1 MNYRKYSHVILV
13 TLFISSFGFTISLA
27 QTKTDSLRNLLPE
40 SSKAEKAKI
49 LNDIATEYDNQLSS
63 MDDGEAREQT
73 LLELDGT
80 STLALESAKKLNDNL
95 QLAKAYRVRAKYYY
109 HTGNYEEMLKHQSQ
123 SLEYYKNAGDISLYL
138 EVLGSIGDLQS
149 TIDPDFAIETYSNVF
164 NVDQQ
169 NITSDDQI
177 DSYFKIIFALGINYY
192 FQGSYNH
199 SLETFTALYE
209 KSMYHNDSLW
219 ISKSLNA
226 LGIAAYTGGDYNKAL
241 EYYME
246 SLKLRE
252 LLGDKEQ
259 IASAMVNIG
268 NVHKDIRSY
277 STAKEYYN
285 KALEI
290 FNTLDD
296 KKNMANCY
304 NNIGIIH
311 ELSENLDEAEAF
323 YTEALKI
330 REQLK
335 DSMALITSYINLGS
349 LLKKNK
355 EFKRASTSYR
365 KALSLAQRKGDRKH
379 VALISNNIGDVLYE
393 QKQYQSALPFF
404 FRSLDIAKEIGLK
417 EIVSLNYRSLSN
429 AYDSLGNKSEA
440 LQYFRLFFE
449 VREELI
455 NEGNQKA
462 IAEMQTKYDTEK
474 KEQQIVLMNKD
485 MELRD
490 AVIKRD
496 RYVKISMGVGIGFVL
511 IFLVF
516 VYIQLQEKKKKNV
529 LLASQKQ
536 EIECQRDLLAKQ
548 KQEITDSIRYA
559 HRIQRAILPPEQ
571 LPEDIMPEHFVLF
584 KPRDIVSGDFYW
596 IASQNNKTYIVA
608 ADCTGH
614 GVPGAFMSMLGVAFL
629 NEIVLYHKNTESDV
643 ILQELRKLVKTTLAQ
658 SRNSEETKDG
668 MDISFCI
675 INWVQNTIQYSG
687 AYNPLYYFRNGEFNE
702 IKADK
707 MPIGAYM
714 KDHLP
719 FTKHE
724 FKIEPGDTFYIFS
737 DGFVDQFG
745 GNDGRKFMTK
755 NFKRLLGSIQSKPMS
770 EQMEVLDETL
780 LEWRGEHEQIDD
792 ICVIGFRFNEEHLQN
807 HSNLLS

>member
-1 MNYRKYSHVILV
+1 MLARNRVLKTLLSVLALTVI
-13 TLFISSFGFTISLA
+13 FSFELTA
-27 QTKTDSLRNLLPE
+27 QSKLDSLKNLLP
-40 SSKAEKAKI
+40 SSSNVERVRL
-49 LNDIATEYDNQLSS
+49 LNDIAFEIDSLLSFNE
-63 MDDGEAREQT
+63 DETLREQI
-73 LLELDGT
+73 LLEFDGA

-95 QLAKAYRVRAKYYY
+95 ELAKAYRVRAKYLY
-109 HTGNYEEMLKHQSQ
+109 HKGIYEEMLKHQSQ
-123 SLEYYKNAGDISLYL
+123 SLEHYKNAGNINLYF

-149 TIDPDFAIETYSNVF
+149 TIDPDWAIETYSKIF
-164 NVDQQ
+164 SIDQQ
-169 NITSDDQI
+169 NLTSSEQI
-177 DSYFKIIFALGINYY
+177 DSYYRIIFALGINYY
-192 FQGSYNH
+192 FQGSYSQ

-209 KSMYHNDSLW
+209 KSMFHNDTLW

-277 STAKEYYN
+277 DTAKEYYN

-290 FNTLDD
+290 FSILDD
-296 KKNMANCY
+296 KKNMAICY

-311 ELSENLDEAEAF
+311 EHSQNLDEAEAY
-323 YTEALKI
+323 YTEAMKI

-355 EFKRASTSYR
+355 NHIRASASYR
-365 KALSLAQRKGDRKH
+365 KALSLAQRKGDKKH
-379 VALISNNIGDVLYE
+379 VALISNNIGDVFYE
-393 QKQYQSALPFF
+393 QKQYEEALPYF

-440 LQYFRLFFE
+440 LRYFRLFFE

-529 LLASQKQ
+529 LLAKQKQ
-536 EIECQRDLLAKQ
+536 EIECQRDLLSKQ

-559 HRIQRAILPPEQ
+559 HRIQRAILPPEH
-571 LPEDIMPEHFVLF
+571 LPEEIMPEHFVLF

-643 ILQELRKLVKTTLAQ
+643 ILNELRKLVKTTLAQ
-658 SRNSEETKDG
+658 SKNTEGTKDG

-675 INWVQNTIQYSG
+675 INWIQNTIQYSG

-714 KDHLP
+714 KDHMP

-724 FKIEPGDTFYIFS
+724 FSFEAGDTFYIFS

-745 GNDGRKFMTK
+745 GDDGRKFMTK
-755 NFKRLLGSIQSKPMS
+755 NFKRLLESIQSKPMA
-770 EQMEVLDETL
+770 EQMEVLDNTL

-792 ICVIGFRFNEEHLQN
+792 ICVIGFRFNEHN
-807 HSNLLS
+807 ISS

>member
-1 MNYRKYSHVILV
+1 
-13 TLFISSFGFTISLA
+13 
-27 QTKTDSLRNLLPE
+27 
-40 SSKAEKAKI
+40 
-49 LNDIATEYDNQLSS
+49 
-63 MDDGEAREQT
+63 
-73 LLELDGT
+73 
-80 STLALESAKKLNDNL
+80 
-95 QLAKAYRVRAKYYY
+95 
-109 HTGNYEEMLKHQSQ
+109 
-123 SLEYYKNAGDISLYL
+123 
-138 EVLGSIGDLQS
+138 
-149 TIDPDFAIETYSNVF
+149 
-164 NVDQQ
+164 
-169 NITSDDQI
+169 
-177 DSYFKIIFALGINYY
+177 
-192 FQGSYNH
+192 
-199 SLETFTALYE
+199 
-209 KSMYHNDSLW
+209 
-219 ISKSLNA
+219 
-226 LGIAAYTGGDYNKAL
+226 
-241 EYYME
+241 
-246 SLKLRE
+246 
-252 LLGDKEQ
+252 
-259 IASAMVNIG
+259 
-268 NVHKDIRSY
+268 
-277 STAKEYYN
+277 
-285 KALEI
+285 
-290 FNTLDD
+290 
-296 KKNMANCY
+296 
-304 NNIGIIH
+304 
-311 ELSENLDEAEAF
+311 
-323 YTEALKI
+323 
-330 REQLK
+330 
-335 DSMALITSYINLGS
+335 
-349 LLKKNK
+349 
-355 EFKRASTSYR
+355 
-365 KALSLAQRKGDRKH
+365 
-379 VALISNNIGDVLYE
+379 
-393 QKQYQSALPFF
+393 
-404 FRSLDIAKEIGLK
+404 
-417 EIVSLNYRSLSN
+417 
-429 AYDSLGNKSEA
+429 
-440 LQYFRLFFE
+440 
-449 VREELI
+449 
-455 NEGNQKA
+455 
-462 IAEMQTKYDTEK
+462 
-474 KEQQIVLMNKD
+474 
-485 MELRD
+485 
-490 AVIKRD
+490 D